1 MRPAEK
7 TLQAGP
13 YTVRVQRKAIKN
25 LYLRVDPASGC
36 LLVSAPRHV
45 SDAAI
50 LDFVMRRQA
59 WIRRAMDR
67 TKEKAAKPQRTFRDA
82 DRRAFRAECAAALE
96 RWQPLVGKRCS
107 GFSVRDMKT
116 RWGSCNSR
124 SGHLNFNLKLLDM
137 PRECL
142 DYVVVHE
149 LCHLWEPNHSKA
161 FWDHVERVYPDWKRV
176 RKSMR

>member
-7 TLQAGP
+7 TLQAGD
-13 YTVRVQRKAIKN
+13 YTVLVQRKAIKN
-25 LYLRVDPASGC
+25 MYLRVDPASGC
-36 LLVSAPRHV
+36 LKVSAPRRV

-50 LDFVMRRQA
+50 LDFVLRRQA
-59 WIRRAMDR
+59 WVEQAFV
-67 TKEKAAKPQRTFRDA
+67 KAQEKAVKPQRTFTDA
-82 DRRAFRAECAAALE
+82 DRRAFRAKCAAALE

-137 PRECL
+137 PAECL

-161 FWDHVERVYPDWKRV
+161 FWAHVERVYPDWKRV